1 MSKHC
6 LHRRAFLFAGRSLPS
21 ENALEIKGRYELY
34 GQELKIKNYIGLA

>member
-6 LHRRAFLFAGRSLPS
+6 SLRRAFLFAGRSLPS
-21 ENALEIKGRYELY
+21 EDALEMKGRYELC